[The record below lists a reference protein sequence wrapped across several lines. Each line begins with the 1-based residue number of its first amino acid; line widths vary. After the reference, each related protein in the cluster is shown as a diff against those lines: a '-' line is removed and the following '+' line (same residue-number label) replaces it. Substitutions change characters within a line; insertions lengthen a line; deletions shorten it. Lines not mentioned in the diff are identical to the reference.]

1 MRTRNK
7 ILSAILLLSFAV
19 VIAISCEKDPF
30 PVSEYGSIKG
40 VVTDGKTLTPL
51 KGVTVSTNPGSTT
64 AVTNDKGEYTLENV
78 KIGTVTINAEKTNYT
93 TYSAQIE
100 IRKNVTSTANI
111 SMQQSIKTI
120 GTVTLSGSI
129 PDSNAVDIKPKITI
143 SWKVEREEPLDAI
156 SYKVTLKEVGS
167 NIEKVFT
174 DITDTALV
182 VQGLKFST
190 KYAWKVAAVY
200 NNSVVDTSTTW
211 TFTTMTKP
219 TMSVFFSRSS
229 SNGLY
234 QIIATDPDMSYE
246 EVVTEN
252 YEKTAFAPVAY
263 KNQNLILF
271 TSYYENLPYVFG
283 IFRDGT
289 GVMKISPYPNMSAYS
304 IGNGYSFYNHGN
316 SILYTYMDR
325 LYAINTDGTNNRQI
339 ATAPTNRQFTN
350 VDWCPETG
358 KIVVRTV
365 GPMPYESEFYTMDN
379 DGTNMQLL
387 IGGVTGMLESPS
399 FSPDGKYLVYSQD
412 VSGVL
417 DISGQKIQSH
427 IFLKNLTDSSAPVD
441 LTSSGEST
449 TTSNGS
455 NDLFPRFAPDNR
467 QIIFVNRPN
476 LGTAIGDILK
486 TDIYNGGRTS
496 VVTNGTFPFWS
507 L

>member
-1 MRTRNK
+1 MRTKNK
-7 ILSAILLLSFAV
+7 ILSAILFLSFAIFV
-19 VIAISCEKDPF
+19 AISCERDPF
-30 PVSEYGSIKG
+30 PISEYGKIKG
-40 VVTDGKTLTPL
+40 VVTDGKTLLPL
-51 KGVTVSTNPGSTT
+51 KGVTVSTNPGSSTC
-64 AVTNDKGEYTLENV
+64 VTNDKGEYLLDNV
-78 KIGTVTINAEKTNYT
+78 KIGTVTINAEKANYT

-100 IRKNVTSTANI
+100 IRKDVTSISNI
-111 SMQQSIKTI
+111 SMQQSTQTI
-120 GTVTLSGSI
+120 GNVSLTGSI
-129 PDSNAVDIKPKITI
+129 PDSNAVDVKSKLTI
-143 SWKVEREEPLDAI
+143 SWKVEREAPFDAI
-156 SYKVTLKEVGS
+156 SYKVTLKEIGS
-167 NIEKVFT
+167 NIEKVFNN
-174 DITDTALV
+174 ITDTALV

-190 KYAWKVAAVY
+190 KYSWKVAAVY
-200 NNSVVDTSTTW
+200 NNTVVDTSTTW
-211 TFTTMTKP
+211 MFTTMAKP
-219 TMSVFFSRSS
+219 SMNVFFSRSS

-246 EVVTEN
+246 EVVTEK
-252 YEKTAFAPVAY
+252 YEKTAFGPVAY

-271 TSYYENLPYVFG
+271 TSYHEDLPYVFG
-283 IFRDGT
+283 IFRDGS

-325 LYAINTDGTNNRQI
+325 LYAINTDGTNNRLI
-339 ATAPTNRQFTN
+339 ATAPVNRQFTN

-365 GPMPYESEFYTMDN
+365 GPMPYESEFYTMNN
-379 DGTNMQLL
+379 DGSNLQLL

-427 IFLKNLTDSSAPVD
+427 IFLKNLTDNSAPVD
-441 LTSSGEST
+441 LTTGGDGNS
-449 TTSNGS
+449 SNGS
-455 NDLFPRFAPDNR
+455 NDLHPRFAPDNR

-476 LGTAIGDILK
+476 IGTAIGDIYK
-486 TDIYNGGRTS
+486 TDIYNGGRNS
-496 VVTNGTFPFWS
+496 IVTNGTFPFWS

>member
-7 ILSAILLLSFAV
+7 ILSAILLLSFAF

-30 PVSEYGSIKG
+30 PVSEYGRIKG

-51 KGVTVSTNPGSTT
+51 KGVTVSTNPGSST

-78 KIGTVTINAEKTNYT
+78 KIGTVTINAEKANYT

-100 IRKNVTSTANI
+100 VRKDITSTANI
-111 SMQQSIKTI
+111 SMQQSTSTI
-120 GTVTLSGSI
+120 GAVTLTGSI
-129 PDSNAVDIKPKITI
+129 PDSNAVDVKPKITI
-143 SWKVEREEPLDAI
+143 SWKVTREAPLDAI
-156 SYKVTLKEVGS
+156 SYKITLKEVGS
-167 NIEKVFT
+167 NIEKVFNN
-174 DITDTALV
+174 ITDTALV

-190 KYAWKVAAVY
+190 KYAWKVAAVF

-219 TMSVFFSRSS
+219 NMSVFFSRSS

-234 QIIATDPDMSYE
+234 QIIATDPDSTYE
-246 EVVTEN
+246 EVITEN

-271 TSYYENLPYVFG
+271 TSYYNNLPYVFG

-316 SILYTYMDR
+316 SLLYTYMDR

-379 DGTNMQLL
+379 DGSNMQLL
-387 IGGVTGMLESPS
+387 IGGVTGMLETPS

-412 VSGVL
+412 VSGIL
-417 DISGQKIQSH
+417 DISGQEIQSH
-427 IFLKNLTDSSAPVD
+427 IFLKNLTDNSTPVD
-441 LTSSGEST
+441 LTSNGQSN
-449 TTSNGS
+449 TSNGS
-455 NDLFPRFAPDNR
+455 NDLYPRFAPDSR

-476 LGTAIGDILK
+476 LGTAIGNIYK